1 MRKLVCVAI
10 GSAMALSA
18 QAHDKIGEKDGL
30 TGYGFLGVSTSLME
44 TNTTATIGGTDV
56 GDRRIGSLTRSPD
69 SQGYGGLVPAFNLT
83 YTFAGSRT
91 QIFGGTE
98 LEDFLSQDS
107 TFGLGVRQGA
117 GSLGNLRVSLLAGT
131 RSEVWQDPYVVNA
144 SRRKTDRKSS
154 GVRLGWE
161 HILESDFAV
170 TLSNRKIK
178 LDDELS
184 GTALGLT
191 AAQSKLLV
199 REGNQKKA
207 DLSYRWMPNA
217 NHVLIPTISVID
229 YDLDGEAMAMKGTQL
244 ELNYAYLGLQDWELI
259 ASGLV
264 GSLES
269 NKTNPIYGKKQEL
282 DRMGVSLGATYK
294 EPFGLKDWK
303 ASATLNYGQEDS
315 NIDFYNTRIKSL
327 TVGMLYSF

>member
-1 MRKLVCVAI
+1 MRKLLCMAI

-30 TGYGFLGVSTSLME
+30 TGYGFLGASTSSME
-44 TNTTATIGGTDV
+44 TNTTATIGGNDV
-56 GDRRIGSLTRSPD
+56 GDRRIDSLTSSPD

-91 QIFGGTE
+91 QIFAGTE
-98 LEDFLSQDS
+98 LEDFLTQDG
-107 TFGLGVRQGA
+107 TLGLGVRQGI

-131 RSEVWQDPYVVNA
+131 GSEVWEDPYVTGVDR
-144 SRRKTDRKSS
+144 SKTDRSS
-154 GVRLGWE
+154 GGMRLGWE
-161 HILESDFAV
+161 HILQSDFAV
-170 TLSNRKIK
+170 TLTDRKIE

-191 AAQSKLLV
+191 AAQSKLLE

-207 DLSYRWMPNA
+207 DFSYRWAPNA
-217 NHVLIPTISVID
+217 DHVLIPTISVID
-229 YDLDGEAMAMKGTQL
+229 YDLDGEAMAMKGTQF
-244 ELNYAYLGLQDWELI
+244 ELNYAYLGLQDWEFV
-259 ASGLV
+259 ANGLL

-269 NKTNPIYGKKQEL
+269 DKSNPIYGKKQDL
-282 DRMGVSLGATYK
+282 DRMGVSLAASYK
-294 EPFGLKDWK
+294 EPFGLKGWK
-303 ASATLNYGQEDS
+303 ASTTLNYGQEDS
-315 NIDFYNTRIKSL
+315 NIDFYDTSLKSL